1 MNTEILT
8 ESFDQFATK
17 TTPTD
22 LALYAGIGVILWI
35 LFKDKLSPVSLF
47 IKEIYDKFIT
57 NKNTSQS
64 LTSSIVGVV
73 KPESKPVN
81 DNIFF
86 ELVSSW
92 KKTRD
97 LAVQSGCDKAVK
109 VADDMFPFLSPNS
122 CQKEE
127 SKDRVVS

>member
-35 LFKDKLSPVSLF
+35 LFKDKLSPVSSFVQDL
-47 IKEIYDKFIT
+47 YAKFVT
-57 NKNTSQS
+57 NKPA
-64 LTSSIVGVV
+64 SSPASSVIGVV
-73 KPESKPVN
+73 KPDSALIP

-109 VADDMFPFLSPNS
+109 VADDMFPFLSPTA
-122 CQKEE
+122 CEKEIE
-127 SKDRVVS
+127 KDKVIS